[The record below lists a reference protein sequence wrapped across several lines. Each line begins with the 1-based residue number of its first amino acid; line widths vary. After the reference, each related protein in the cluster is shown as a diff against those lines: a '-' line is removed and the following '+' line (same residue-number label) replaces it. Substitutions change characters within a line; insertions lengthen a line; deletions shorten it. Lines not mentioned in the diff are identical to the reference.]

1 MPEAIDIVSNA
12 SYWKEF
18 VLLSF
23 LGLAYN
29 KFVEISV
36 GNFFL
41 LIELSLPYEL
51 YWR

>member
-12 SYWKEF
+12 SYRKKF

-23 LGLAYN
+23 LRLAYD

-36 GNFFL
+36 GTFFL

-51 YWR
+51 Y